1 MRPTDPRLRA
11 QLGPA
16 RSPLLAVVCTGVL
29 GSLALIAQAFAVTA
43 LVLAI
48 IHTDPVGAVVGRAV
62 LVAALFALRG
72 LLGWIGDVA
81 AARAAGSVGAG
92 LRRRVLGALLAPD
105 GRRDDAGG
113 PGRNSV
119 LATRG
124 VAAAEP
130 YLTRYVPAL
139 VLAGVLPVLTLI
151 VIAVMD
157 PLSGLIVVCTLPLIP
172 LFGALVGLATRD
184 RAATQWRAM
193 ELLSGHFLDVMRGL
207 PTLVAFR
214 RAEAQS
220 RTIAAVTERYRVASL
235 ATLRIAFAS
244 AAILEMVATIS
255 VALVA
260 VTVGI
265 RLAGGHMDLR
275 TALVVLLLA
284 PEAYWPLRR
293 AGSEF
298 HAAAEGV
305 ATFEAVDALGDP
317 RGSSS
322 GRVGTRFAA
331 EEVSLTYPGRTVPA
345 LAPISLDLAGPG
357 VTAVVGPSGCGKSTL
372 LRILAGQLDPSSGE
386 VVAPPREQVAYLPQ
400 RPVFVAS
407 SIGDNLRLA
416 RPDAT
421 DEELWAALADVALAE
436 RVGGLLGGLE
446 ADLAEDGRSL
456 SAGERARLALARVG
470 LSGRPYVLLDEPT
483 AHLDSETEQVI
494 ADTVIRW
501 GGTRTVIVV
510 AHRTALVAA
519 ASRVVELAAPA
530 AIQMRTTASASDR
543 ARPFRAPI
551 KTSTTAAGEADRA
564 RPYRAPRKTSTTA
577 AGDGDR
583 AHPYRAPIKTSTTA
597 ATADRAHPYSDP
609 AARPIRGGWGAAL
622 LGGLASA
629 SGVALTAL
637 AGWLIVRADA
647 RPAILTLTVAMV
659 GVRTFGL
666 ARPVLRYVE
675 RLWSHDRAL
684 RLLAQRRV
692 EVYDALVPLVPGRIG
707 RRGDVL
713 ASVVDDVDAV
723 LDTELRVRLPVRA
736 YVVVATLAVLVA
748 ALIRPV
754 AGAVI
759 LADALLAWAVFAL
772 ARRGAS
778 RAEERAVTARAALS
792 DAVVEAA
799 QTADEL
805 RTWGAEQ
812 RAYDAVAARGAELA
826 AATRSAATWL
836 GGARALVL
844 TAAGAAVA
852 ALALLLRAQVAG
864 GDLTGP
870 VLALLLLLPI
880 ALAEAT
886 TSMADAGAAAARGAA
901 ASDRLDALAA
911 EPPAITETA
920 TPRPAPDGS
929 TITTEGAHARR
940 RTLPDLTLEPGERV
954 AVVGPSGSGKS
965 TLAALLL
972 RFLDPDR
979 GRIGLDDADYRDL
992 AAAAVRERVGLVDDD
1007 PHVFAS
1013 SVVENVR
1020 LARPESTDEEVEQA
1034 LRHAH
1039 LGRWLDDL
1047 PRGLHTHLG
1056 ASTISGGERARLA
1069 IARSLLAD
1077 QPVLVLDEPT
1087 AHLDA
1092 GTAAEVAGEILDA
1105 RERSIVWI
1113 THSDVGLD
1121 RVDRVITTQAD

>member
-16 RSPLLAVVCTGVL
+16 RAPLLVVVCAGVL
-29 GSLALIAQAFAVTA
+29 ASLALIAQAFAVTA

-48 IHTDPVGAVVGRAV
+48 VRTDSAGAVGVWAA
-62 LVAALFALRG
+62 LVAGLFVLRG

-81 AARAAGSVGAG
+81 AARAAGLVGAG
-92 LRRRVLGALLAPD
+92 LRRRVLGAMLAPEGRVD
-105 GRRDDAGG
+105 GAGG
-113 PGRNSV
+113 PSRHAV

-139 VLAGVLPVLTLI
+139 VLAGVLPVLTLVAI
-151 VIAVMD
+151 TVLD

-172 LFGALVGLATRD
+172 AFGALVGLATRD
-184 RAATQWRAM
+184 RATTQWRAM

-220 RTIAAVTERYRVASL
+220 RTIAAVTERYRVASV

-265 RLAGGHMDLR
+265 RLAGGHLDLH

-305 ATFEAVDALGDP
+305 ATFEAVEGLDTASPGGSACSAG
-317 RGSSS
+317 GSSGDS
-322 GRVGTRFAA
+322 GGRVASASERIETHA
-331 EEVSLTYPGRTVPA
+331 VSLTYPGRTVAA
-345 LAPISLDLAGPG
+345 LAPISLELGGPG
-357 VTAVVGPSGCGKSTL
+357 VTAIVGPSGCGKSTL
-372 LRILAGQLDPSSGE
+372 LRVLAGQLAPTTGQVTTPSRQE
-386 VVAPPREQVAYLPQ
+386 IAFVPQ
-400 RPVFVAS
+400 RPVFVAG
-407 SIGDNLRLA
+407 SIADNLRLA

-421 DEELWAALADVALAE
+421 DEELWAALEEVALAE
-436 RVGGLLGGLE
+436 RIGALLGGLD
-446 ADLAEDGRSL
+446 ADLAEDARSL
-456 SAGERARLALARVG
+456 SAGERARLALARVA

-483 AHLDSETEQVI
+483 AHLDAETEEVVAQ
-494 ADTVIRW
+494 TVVRW
-501 GGTRTVIVV
+501 GRNRTVVVV
-510 AHRTALVAA
+510 AHRPALVAA
-519 ASRVVELAAPA
+519 ADRVVAMAPVPA
-530 AIQMRTTASASDR
+530 AIQRGTLDSASPR
-543 ARPFRAPI
+543 IPLHRGPI
-551 KTSTTAAGEADRA
+551 KRDTATPGPATEPDRLP
-564 RPYRAPRKTSTTA
+564 PYTVGNAEGGA
-577 AGDGDR
+577 ASGR
-583 AHPYRAPIKTSTTA
+583 LS
-597 ATADRAHPYSDP
+597 
-609 AARPIRGGWGAAL
+609 GWGAAL
-622 LGGLASA
+622 LGGLAAA

-666 ARPVLRYVE
+666 ARPALRYVE

-684 RLLAQRRV
+684 RLLARRRV
-692 EVYDALVPLVPGRIG
+692 EVYDDLVPLVPGRIG

-723 LDTELRVRLPVRA
+723 LDTELRVRLPLRS
-736 YVVVATLAVLVA
+736 YVVVAVLAVLVA

-754 AGAVI
+754 AGAV
-759 LADALLAWAVFAL
+759 LLVDALAAGLVFAL
-772 ARRGAS
+772 ARRGAT
-778 RAEERAVTARAALS
+778 RAETRAVTARAALS
-792 DAVVEAA
+792 DAVVEAG
-799 QTADEL
+799 QSADEL

-812 RAYDAVAARGAELA
+812 RAYDAVAARGTELA
-826 AATRSAATWL
+826 AATRTAAAWL

-844 TAAGAAVA
+844 ATAGAAVA
-852 ALALLLRAQVAG
+852 AIALLLRHQVAA

-886 TSMADAGAAAARGAA
+886 GSMADAGAAAARGAA
-901 ASDRLDALAA
+901 ASSRLGALAA
-911 EPPAITETA
+911 QPPAIVETS
-920 TPRPAPDGS
+920 TPRPAPAGS
-929 TITTEGAHARR
+929 TISTADAYAHDRW
-940 RTLPDLTLEPGERV
+940 LPDLTLKPGEQI

-965 TLAALLL
+965 TLATLLL
-972 RFLDPDR
+972 RFLDPDGGSVR
-979 GRIGLDDADYRDL
+979 LEDADYRDL
-992 AAAAVRERVGLVDDD
+992 AAATVRERVGLVDDD

-1020 LARPESTDEEVEQA
+1020 LARPDSSDEEVEQA
-1034 LRHAH
+1034 LRRAH
-1039 LGRWLDDL
+1039 LGPWLDAL

-1056 ASTISGGERARLA
+1056 GSTISGGERARLA

-1087 AHLDA
+1087 AHLDTA
-1092 GTAAEVAGEILDA
+1092 TAAEVADQVLAD
-1105 RERSIVWI
+1105 RDRSIVWI
-1113 THSDVGLD
+1113 THGEIGLD
-1121 RVDRVITTQAD
+1121 RVDRVIDLAGGRQSTSPST